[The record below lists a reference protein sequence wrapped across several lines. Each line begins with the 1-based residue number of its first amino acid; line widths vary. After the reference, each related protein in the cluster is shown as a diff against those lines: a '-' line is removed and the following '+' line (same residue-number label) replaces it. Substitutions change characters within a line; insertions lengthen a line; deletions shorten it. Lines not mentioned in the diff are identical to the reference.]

1 MRWTKEEL
9 DRYHRQMILPQ
20 VGPEGQERLK
30 RASVVV
36 VGAGGLGVPVLQYLV
51 AAGVGRV
58 GVVEMDRVEVSNLHR
73 QVLYTTEDVGE
84 PKALVAQKRLQA
96 LNPLVRVEAYPVR
109 LTSENALEILRPYD
123 LVVDAS
129 DNFPTRYLV
138 NDACVLLGKPNVYG
152 SIFRFE
158 GQATVFNLDAESPNY
173 RDLFPEPQPPGMVP
187 SCAEGGVVGVL
198 PGIIGVIQATEAV
211 KIITGIGTTLSGRLL
226 LFDALGMKF
235 RELKLLVNNLCFKL
249 KKIELIWT

>member
-73 QVLYTTEDVGE
+73 Q
-84 PKALVAQKRLQA
+84 RL
-96 LNPLVRVEAYPVR
+96 
-109 LTSENALEILRPYD
+109 
-123 LVVDAS
+123 
-129 DNFPTRYLV
+129 
-138 NDACVLLGKPNVYG
+138 
-152 SIFRFE
+152 
-158 GQATVFNLDAESPNY
+158 
-173 RDLFPEPQPPGMVP
+173 
-187 SCAEGGVVGVL
+187 
-198 PGIIGVIQATEAV
+198 
-211 KIITGIGTTLSGRLL
+211 
-226 LFDALGMKF
+226 
-235 RELKLLVNNLCFKL
+235 
-249 KKIELIWT
+249 

>member
-84 PKALVAQKRLQA
+84 PNAIEAQ
-96 LNPLVRVEAYPVR
+96 
-109 LTSENALEILRPYD
+109 
-123 LVVDAS
+123 
-129 DNFPTRYLV
+129 
-138 NDACVLLGKPNVYG
+138 
-152 SIFRFE
+152 
-158 GQATVFNLDAESPNY
+158 
-173 RDLFPEPQPPGMVP
+173 
-187 SCAEGGVVGVL
+187 
-198 PGIIGVIQATEAV
+198 
-211 KIITGIGTTLSGRLL
+211 
-226 LFDALGMKF
+226 
-235 RELKLLVNNLCFKL
+235 
-249 KKIELIWT
+249 